1 VRLDLELLD
10 SALLAGAVI
19 TLVAVLAVRVS
30 ARAGL
35 PSLLI
40 YLAMGVALSQLGVH
54 FNDVEAAHA
63 IGFAALVVILAE
75 GGISTK
81 WDELRPAAPL
91 GAMLATVGIA
101 VSVTVVA
108 TAAHYLLGMDWQ
120 LAVLLGAVVSPTD
133 SAAVFSVLRYVP
145 VPRRLT
151 AVLEAESGLNDA
163 PTVLLVSLVSTGA
176 ALDHGVLGF
185 LGIVIAEL
193 VGGVAF
199 GALVGLLGARLMR
212 RAALPS
218 SGLYPLAVLA
228 LAVLAYAGGAALH
241 LSGFAAVYTA
251 AVILGNSELPHRSV
265 TRSFTQGAAWL
276 AQIGLFIMLGQLAV
290 LDRISVRDVVD
301 ALVIGLVLT
310 LVARPLSIL
319 ACIATDR
326 MRWPEAA
333 FISWAGLRGAV
344 PIVLATIP
352 LAADVGES
360 TRLFDITFVF
370 VVIFTLL
377 TGPAL
382 PWIARLLGVLLPEQ
396 PRDVDI
402 EAAPLDRVA
411 ADLLIVTV
419 TKRSRLHGVEVGE
432 LRLPAGASVSLI
444 VREGHMQVPVFG
456 SVLQRGDDLLVVTP
470 RKSREQTEERLRAV
484 SRNGRLA
491 QWLSRG

>member
-1 VRLDLELLD
+1 V
-10 SALLAGAVI
+10 LLAGAVI

-40 YLAMGVALSQLGVH
+40 YLGMGVALTQFG
-54 FNDVEAAHA
+54 FTINDPDLAHA
-63 IGFAALVVILAE
+63 MGFGALVIILAE

-81 WDELRPAAPL
+81 WEELRPVAPMGL
-91 GAMLATVGIA
+91 ALATVGVA
-101 VSVTVVA
+101 VSVAVVA
-108 TAAHYLLGMDWQ
+108 AGAHYLLGMDWQ

-133 SAAVFSVLRYVP
+133 SAAVFSVLRFVP
-145 VPRRLT
+145 IKRRLT
-151 AVLEAESGLNDA
+151 ATLEAESGLNDA
-163 PTVLLVSLVSTGA
+163 PTVLLVTLVSSGE

-185 LGIVIAEL
+185 LAIVTAEL
-193 VGGVAF
+193 IGGVAF
-199 GALVGLLGARLMR
+199 GALVGYFGAQLMR
-212 RAALPS
+212 RVALPS

-265 TRSFTQGAAWL
+265 TRSFTQGSAWL

-290 LDRISVRDVVD
+290 LGRISWRDITD
-301 ALVIGLVLT
+301 AVIIGLLLT

-319 ACIATDR
+319 ACLPVDR
-326 MRWPEAA
+326 IRAREAG
-333 FISWAGLRGAV
+333 FLSWAGLRGAV

-352 LAADVGES
+352 MAAAVDES
-360 TRLFDITFVF
+360 TRLFDIVFVF
-370 VVIFTLL
+370 VVVFTLL

-382 PWIARLLGVLLPEQ
+382 PWMARQLGVLLPEQ

-402 EAAPLDRVA
+402 EAAPLDHVA

-419 TKRSRLHGVEVGE
+419 TARSRLHGVEVGE
-432 LRLPAGASVSLI
+432 LRLPVGASVSLV
-444 VREGHMQVPVFG
+444 VRDGNMRVPEGRT
-456 SVLQRGDDLLVVTP
+456 VLQRGDDLLVVTP
-470 RKSREQTEERLRAV
+470 RKCREQTEERLRAV

-491 QWLSRG
+491 QWLS